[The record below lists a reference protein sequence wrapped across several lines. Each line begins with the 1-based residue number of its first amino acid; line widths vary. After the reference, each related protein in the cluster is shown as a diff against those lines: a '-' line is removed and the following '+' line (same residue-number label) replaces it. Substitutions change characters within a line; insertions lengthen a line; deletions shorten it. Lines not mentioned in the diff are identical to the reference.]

1 MGQEIDRRRPERR
14 EDPES
19 FGNRVVLR
27 SRSGLRMELK
37 KAFTIF
43 TTVTTVT
50 DLYHFVIL
58 YPFGGANS
66 ESCSASS
73 L

>member
-1 MGQEIDRRRPERR
+1 
-14 EDPES
+14 
-19 FGNRVVLR
+19 
-27 SRSGLRMELK
+27 MELK

-43 TTVTTVT
+43 TTVTTVTTVT